1 MLKSLADG
9 LADQDHGIA
18 VCAAIGLGKAGD
30 ALSPTAGSKAAL
42 DILKTTTPQESR
54 YCCVKNNV
62 ILALGLTRDAAVT
75 QTIKT
80 IILNKKEPVV
90 LRAYAALAAG
100 YLASEPDMLRVLKDV
115 IADKDEIEVRSCACL
130 SLGNLADASAIAG
143 LGKILNSGE
152 SAKKEPAPVRAFAA
166 LALGRLATKEALKEL
181 KKSAQSNERD
191 LDVRSAVVTALGL
204 TGLPEAKDIITPFLK
219 DRMMVIKGLAAIALA
234 QSHAKQADEII
245 IEALHLTKSNEAD
258 GLMVIALGLTG
269 SDKAKAELRRIL
281 ETERNRDL
289 FKAAAAI
296 GLGLLRDTEATPI
309 IVKILKN
316 EKFQGNLTLIPYLI
330 LALGMIGDPQGAEVL
345 EHLWQ
350 EVDKNISVK
359 SYTNLAI
366 ALTMLG
372 KRQKVLEQ
380 LVRQADDSDVILS
393 ASALHTI
400 GLVGD
405 AGSAR
410 KLVEYSRSE
419 RLFVRFAALS
429 AIGFILDKDAVNPIT
444 RITANSIDIQMS
456 VINRI
461 LPVPVW

>member
-30 ALSPTAGSKAAL
+30 VLSPTVSSKAAL

-54 YCCVKNNV
+54 YCCVKNNI
-62 ILALGLTRDAAVT
+62 ILALGLTRDASVT
-75 QTIKT
+75 ESIKT
-80 IILNKKEPVV
+80 IILNNKEPVV

-100 YLASEPDMLRVLKDV
+100 YLDAEPEISQILKDV
-115 IADKDEIEVRSCACL
+115 LGDKDDGEVRSCACL
-130 SLGNLADASAIAG
+130 ALGNLKDISAIAV
-143 LGKILNSGE
+143 LSKVLNSNKSE
-152 SAKKEPAPVRAFAA
+152 KKEPTPVRAFAA
-166 LALGRLATKEALKEL
+166 LALGRLGTKEAVKEL
-181 KKSAQSNERD
+181 KKCAQSNERD

-204 TGLPEAKDIITPFLK
+204 TGLPETKDILVPFLN
-219 DRMMVIKGLAAIALA
+219 DRMMIIKGLAAVSLV
-234 QSHAKQADEII
+234 QSRAKQVDEII
-245 IEALHLTKSNEAD
+245 IEALHKTKSNDAD

-269 SDKAKAELRRIL
+269 SEKAKTELRKIL
-281 ETERNRDL
+281 ETEKKRNL
-289 FKAAAAI
+289 LKAAAAI
-296 GLGLLRDTEATPI
+296 GLGLLRDTDAAPT
-309 IVKILKN
+309 IVKVLKN
-316 EKFQGNLTLIPYLI
+316 EKFQGNITLIPYLI
-330 LALGMIGDPQGAEVL
+330 LTLGMIGDPQGVEVL
-345 EHLWQ
+345 EQLWR

-372 KRQKVLEQ
+372 KRQTVVEQ

-393 ASALHTI
+393 ASALHTL

-405 AGSAR
+405 AESAR

-429 AIGFILDKDAVNPIT
+429 AIGFILDKDAINPIT
-444 RITANSIDIQMS
+444 RITANNIDIQMP

-461 LPVPVW
+461 LPIPVW